1 MAKKSAIDK
10 NKKRIQ
16 TVEQQKDKRA
26 ALKKTIKDKN
36 VSQEDRFKAV
46 LKLASLPKNGS
57 KIRVRNRCEVT
68 GRPRGNYRKF
78 GMSRI
83 AFRDLAKKEGFIRG
97 YTVNKDNEKK
107 PLLVIELKYFEG
119 KPAIKEIKR
128 ASRPGLRLYS
138 SKKDMPLNYGGLG
151 ISIVSTSKGLM
162 SDHDARNANIGGEI
176 LCSVF

>member
-1 MAKKSAIDK
+1 MTMTDPLGDMLTRIRNGLTAKKSL
-10 NKKRIQ
+10 
-16 TVEQQKDKRA
+16 VECPMSS
-26 ALKKTIKDKN
+26 LKE
-36 VSQEDRFKAV
+36 SV
-46 LKLASLPKNGS
+46 LIVL
-57 KIRVRNRCEVT
+57 
-68 GRPRGNYRKF
+68 
-78 GMSRI
+78 
-83 AFRDLAKKEGFIRG
+83 KKEGFIRG
-97 YTVNKDNEKK
+97 YTVKKDNDKK
-107 PLLVIELKYFEG
+107 PVLCIELKYFEG

>member
-1 MAKKSAIDK
+1 MTMTDPLGDMLTRIRNGLTAKKSL
-10 NKKRIQ
+10 
-16 TVEQQKDKRA
+16 VECPMSS
-26 ALKKTIKDKN
+26 LKE
-36 VSQEDRFKAV
+36 SV
-46 LKLASLPKNGS
+46 LIVL
-57 KIRVRNRCEVT
+57 
-68 GRPRGNYRKF
+68 
-78 GMSRI
+78 
-83 AFRDLAKKEGFIRG
+83 KKEGFIRG
-97 YTVNKDNEKK
+97 YTVKKDNDKK
-107 PLLVIELKYFEG
+107 PVLFIELKYFEG

>member
-1 MAKKSAIDK
+1 MTMTDPLGDMLTRIRNGLTAKK
-10 NKKRIQ
+10 
-16 TVEQQKDKRA
+16 TLVECPMSS
-26 ALKKTIKDKN
+26 LKESVLN
-36 VSQEDRFKAV
+36 V
-46 LKLASLPKNGS
+46 L
-57 KIRVRNRCEVT
+57 
-68 GRPRGNYRKF
+68 
-78 GMSRI
+78 
-83 AFRDLAKKEGFIRG
+83 KKEGFIRG
-97 YTVNKDNEKK
+97 YTVNQDNEKK

-128 ASRPGLRLYS
+128 ASKPGLRLYS

>member
-1 MAKKSAIDK
+1 MTMTDPLGDMLTRIRNGLTSKKSL
-10 NKKRIQ
+10 
-16 TVEQQKDKRA
+16 VECPMSS
-26 ALKKTIKDKN
+26 LKE
-36 VSQEDRFKAV
+36 SV
-46 LKLASLPKNGS
+46 LKVL
-57 KIRVRNRCEVT
+57 
-68 GRPRGNYRKF
+68 
-78 GMSRI
+78 
-83 AFRDLAKKEGFIRG
+83 KKEGFIRG
-97 YTVNKDNEKK
+97 YTINKDNDKK

-151 ISIVSTSKGLM
+151 ISIVSTSQGLM